1 MLKEVNESKFNMWR
15 AIVALVH
22 ADLVSHPK
30 EAEYLKSQFQ
40 KIPFSEAQRQVLND
54 DLVASKNVDTYFKA
68 ISSPGDKAQFIYFA
82 RLLFWSDGAFQQQEK
97 AILDRLHKETISKV
111 DLTAVMLSVDNI
123 ANEFVHERNESGFP
137 SILTDFVKR
146 FLS

>member
-22 ADLVSHPK
+22 ADLVSHPQ
-30 EAEYLKSQFQ
+30 EAEYLKNQFQ
-40 KIPFSEAQRQVLND
+40 KIPFSETQRKVLSD
-54 DLVASKNVDTYFKA
+54 DLLTSKDVDPYFKA
-68 ISSPGDKAQFIYFA
+68 ITSPGDKAQFVYFA
-82 RLLFWSDGAFQQQEK
+82 RILFWSDGAFHEQEK

-111 DLTAVMLSVDNI
+111 DLTAVMRSVDNI
-123 ANEFVHERNESGFP
+123 ANEFVHERKERNFST
-137 SILTDFVKR
+137 ILADFVDR

>member
-30 EAEYLKSQFQ
+30 EAEYLKNQFQ
-40 KIPFSEAQRQVLND
+40 KIPFSETQRKVLSD
-54 DLVASKNVDTYFKA
+54 DLLTFKDVDPYFKA
-68 ISSPGDKAQFIYFA
+68 ITSPGDKAQFIYFA
-82 RLLFWSDGAFQQQEK
+82 RILFWSDGAFHAQEK

-111 DLTAVMLSVDNI
+111 DLATVMRSVDSI
-123 ANEFVHERNESGFP
+123 ANEFAHERKVRTFSA
-137 SILTDFVKR
+137 ILSDFVDR